1 MNVAFFLLYCC
12 LMIVTPGPTNIMI
25 LSTVHNYGVKRALEF
40 SIGASF
46 AFFIL
51 LSISVIFNSLLMNYL
66 PNIIVILQVVGAM
79 YMLYLAYQIFKINNT
94 SKKQNQFSSFKT
106 GFFMQFVNPKPVL
119 FTLTVFPSFILP
131 YYTSFWHL
139 TLFVLLITIIACVAF
154 LSWIL
159 FGKVLKSFLDKYNK
173 LVNNIMAIFLIVCAV
188 VISGI
193 FN

>member
-1 MNVAFFLLYCC
+1 MNIVFFLLYCS
-12 LMIVTPGPTNIMI
+12 LMIITPGPTNIMI
-25 LSTVHNYGVKRALEF
+25 LTTVHNYGVKKAFEF
-40 SIGASF
+40 SIGALF
-46 AFFIL
+46 AFFVL
-51 LSISVIFNSLLMNYL
+51 LSISVIFNSILMNYL
-66 PNIIVILQVVGAM
+66 PNIIVVLQIIGAI

-94 SKKQNQFSSFKT
+94 SKKENQFSSFKT
-106 GFFMQFVNPKPVL
+106 GFLMQFVNPKPVL

-159 FGKVLKSFLDKYNK
+159 FGKVLKSFLDRYNK
-173 LVNNIMAIFLIVCAV
+173 LVNNIMAIFLIICAIA
-188 VISGI
+188 ISGI

>member
-1 MNVAFFLLYCC
+1 MNVVFFLLYCS
-12 LMIVTPGPTNIMI
+12 LMIITPGPTNIMI
-25 LSTVHNYGVKRALEF
+25 LTTVHNYGIKKAFEF

-51 LSISVIFNSLLMNYL
+51 LSISVIFNSLLMTYL
-66 PNIIVILQVVGAM
+66 PNIIVVLQIIGAI

-94 SKKQNQFSSFKT
+94 SKKENQFSSFKT
-106 GFFMQFVNPKPVL
+106 GFLMQFVNPKPVL

-159 FGKVLKSFLDKYNK
+159 FGKVLKSFLDRYNK
-173 LVNNIMAIFLIVCAV
+173 LVNNIMAIFLIICAIA
-188 VISGI
+188 ISGI

>member
-1 MNVAFFLLYCC
+1 
-12 LMIVTPGPTNIMI
+12 
-25 LSTVHNYGVKRALEF
+25 
-40 SIGASF
+40 
-46 AFFIL
+46 
-51 LSISVIFNSLLMNYL
+51 MNYL

>member
-1 MNVAFFLLYCC
+1 
-12 LMIVTPGPTNIMI
+12 MIVTPGPTNIMI
-25 LSTVHNYGVKRALEF
+25 LSTVHNYGVKKALEF

-51 LSISVIFNSLLMNYL
+51 LSISGIFNSLLMNYL

>member
-1 MNVAFFLLYCC
+1 MNIVFFLLYCS
-12 LMIVTPGPTNIMI
+12 LMIITPGPTNIMI
-25 LSTVHNYGVKRALEF
+25 LTTVHNYGVKKAFEF
-40 SIGASF
+40 SVCALF
-46 AFFIL
+46 AFFVL
-51 LSISVIFNSLLMNYL
+51 LSISVIFNSILMNYL
-66 PNIIVILQVVGAM
+66 PNIIVVLQIIGAI

-94 SKKQNQFSSFKT
+94 SKKENQFSSFKT

-159 FGKVLKSFLDKYNK
+159 FGKVLKSFWDRYNK
-173 LVNNIMAIFLIVCAV
+173 LVNNIMAIFLIICAIA
-188 VISGI
+188 ISGI

>member
-1 MNVAFFLLYCC
+1 MNIVFFLLYCC

-25 LSTVHNYGVKRALEF
+25 LSTVHNYGVKKALEF

-51 LSISVIFNSLLMNYL
+51 LSISGIFNSLLMNYL

>member
-1 MNVAFFLLYCC
+1 MNFVFFLLYCS
-12 LMIVTPGPTNIMI
+12 LMIITPGPTNIMI
-25 LSTVHNYGVKRALEF
+25 LTTVHNYGVKKAFEF
-40 SIGASF
+40 SIGALF
-46 AFFIL
+46 AFFVL
-51 LSISVIFNSLLMNYL
+51 LSISVIFNSILMNYL
-66 PNIIVILQVVGAM
+66 PNIIVILQIIGAI

-94 SKKQNQFSSFKT
+94 SKKENQFSSFKT
-106 GFFMQFVNPKPVL
+106 GFLMQFVNPKPVL

-173 LVNNIMAIFLIVCAV
+173 LVNNIMAIFLIICAIA
-188 VISGI
+188 ISGI

>member
-1 MNVAFFLLYCC
+1 MNFVFFLLYCC
-12 LMIVTPGPTNIMI
+12 LMIITPGPTNIMI
-25 LSTVHNYGVKRALEF
+25 LTTVHNYGVKRAFEF

-46 AFFIL
+46 AFFVL
-51 LSISVIFNSLLMNYL
+51 LSISVIFNSLLINYL

-79 YMLYLAYQIFKINNT
+79 YMLYLAYQILKINNT
-94 SKKQNQFSSFKT
+94 SKKENQFSSFKT

-119 FTLTVFPSFILP
+119 FALTVFPSFILP
-131 YYTSFWHL
+131 YYTSFWYL
-139 TLFVLLITIIACVAF
+139 TLFVVLITIIACLAF

-173 LVNNIMAIFLIVCAV
+173 LVNNIMAIFLIICAV

>member
-1 MNVAFFLLYCC
+1 MNIVFFLLYCS
-12 LMIVTPGPTNIMI
+12 LMIITPGPTNIMI
-25 LSTVHNYGVKRALEF
+25 LTTVHNYGVKKAFEF
-40 SIGASF
+40 SVGALF
-46 AFFIL
+46 AFFVL
-51 LSISVIFNSLLMNYL
+51 LSISVIFNSILMNYL
-66 PNIIVILQVVGAM
+66 PNIIVVLQIIGAI

-94 SKKQNQFSSFKT
+94 SKKENQFSSFKT

-139 TLFVLLITIIACVAF
+139 TLFVLLITIIACLAF

-159 FGKVLKSFLDKYNK
+159 FGKVLKSFLDRYNK
-173 LVNNIMAIFLIVCAV
+173 LVNNIMAIFLIICAIA
-188 VISGI
+188 ISGI